1 MKVNTWGH
9 VKCK

>member
-9 VKCK
+9 VKYK